1 MSAIPKGEY
10 ELKIGKSLTESTST
24 QRSDYH
30 AVRYDF
36 KPKSVVSE
44 SAETFIAISEND
56 EVQIAFANGEPDSL
70 TMYKCTSKSSRDGK
84 DCLLIFDEETGEMNL
99 EVLASTFNMKQTRST
114 DAEIESKLRSE
125 IERRQ
130 QRRAEEN
137 RSNLIDDLELSE
149 SSNDE
154 GGCSSSD
161 EDDDLLAS
169 FNLT

>member
-1 MSAIPKGEY
+1 MKVAKDNRDRMRGALGI
-10 ELKIGKSLTESTST
+10 
-24 QRSDYH
+24 
-30 AVRYDF
+30 
-36 KPKSVVSE
+36 
-44 SAETFIAISEND
+44 ND
-56 EVQIAFANGEPDSL
+56 E
-70 TMYKCTSKSSRDGK
+70 SRK
-84 DCLLIFDEETGEMNL
+84 NEEKKNEETGEMNL